1 MISVAAARAA
11 CVALVKP
18 LAHEQVALDMA
29 GGRVLARDVIALR
42 DQPPFAASAMD
53 GYAMRKADRRPG
65 AQLHVVGTAPAG
77 RAWQGQVAPGQAVR
91 IFTGAPLPD
100 GADCVVIQEDV
111 TATGAIITLGSTLEP
126 GDNMRPAAGDFRV
139 GDRLAAPRRLSPGD
153 IALCAAMNA
162 PRLDVFRKPEVALI
176 ATGDELVSPG
186 QTPRADQ
193 IITSNSYGLKALI
206 EAERG
211 RARILPIARDDRDS
225 LKQVFGL
232 AAGADLIV
240 TIGGASV
247 GDHDLVAGVAAELG
261 MEQAFYKVAMRPGKP
276 LMAGRIGDTPML
288 GLPGNPVSAMICG
301 MIFMLPMLRAMQG
314 LPPRADTYPLAR
326 LGCDLPANG
335 KRTHYMRAQIAHGA
349 DYPIITPFDS
359 QDSAR
364 LSLLSGATALLVRP
378 ADDGPRAA
386 GELVEHIPLGTSYP

>member
-206 EAERG
+206 EAEGG

-314 LPPRADTYPLAR
+314 LPPRADSYPLAR
-326 LGCDLPANG
+326 LDCDLPANG